1 LVAPSRNSSPTAVTE
16 ARDRLRGD
24 TSLTGAAWSR
34 AHSDLVDAWLTQL
47 LADAA
52 PALTGVALVAVGGFG
67 RRELCPESDIDV
79 MLVHERRA
87 NAAQV
92 AAIADRIWY
101 PIWDEGFHLGHSVC
115 TVRQALSLASDT
127 LETATALLSARH
139 LAGAP
144 GLSDDLIVGGRQ
156 NWEKRDSRW
165 LTALA
170 AGVAERHQ
178 RAGEAA
184 FRLEPDLKEARGGL
198 RDVHAL
204 SWAQAARAIMLDYDE
219 APLASAYSV
228 LLDAR
233 VELQR
238 RTGRAGNVL
247 VLQEQDGV
255 AQALGFDDADQLM
268 GKIAEAAR
276 RIAWT
281 SDDTWRRVISTLR
294 GPLAR
299 TGLQP
304 RLLAPGVVL
313 RDGEVTLSPDAV
325 AAEDPTLALR
335 VALAATQHNGVIE
348 RHTLERLAAEWPG
361 LPEPWPPEATALFIA
376 LLGAGH
382 SAIPVIEALD
392 HTGIWDR
399 IMPEWRAV
407 RCRPQHNAYHRFTV
421 DRHLLETAANAAALT
436 AQVDRPDLLL
446 LAALLHDLGKG
457 HAGDHST
464 VGVGFARVVAIRM
477 GFSDEDVAT
486 LESLV
491 LHHLLL
497 ADVASRRDLDDPV
510 TIERVAEAVVT
521 VERVRLLAAL
531 TEADSLATGPSAWS
545 PWKAGLVALL
555 AERVEQVLSGE
566 GEPPPPS
573 GGSGARVRTA
583 FPTPEQL
590 AWLAQPGR
598 HIEARGDVLT
608 VVTVDR
614 PGVFSR
620 VAGVLALH
628 GLDVIAASA
637 QSTEAGRALAE
648 FRVVDHVRDAVPWP
662 RVLADL
668 DLSLDG
674 RLALSARLAE
684 RIRTYDRPGPFSRRP
699 TVAAV
704 TFDNSASATATV
716 VDVHTVDRLGVLYRV
731 TRAMAELDLDIR
743 SARVQTLGPEVVDSF
758 YVCDDQGQK
767 VTDHDALRE
776 IERAVL
782 HAVG

>member
-1 LVAPSRNSSPTAVTE
+1 MTE
-16 ARDRLRGD
+16 ARARLRAD
-24 TSLTGAAWSR
+24 TTLTGAAWCR
-34 AHSDLVDAWLTQL
+34 AHSDLVDTWLTRL
-47 LADAA
+47 LSDAA
-52 PALTGVALVAVGGFG
+52 PGATGATGATGVALVAVGGYG
-67 RRELCPESDIDV
+67 RQELCPESDIDL
-79 MLVHERRA
+79 MLLHERKA
-87 NAAQV
+87 NQAQV
-92 AAIADRIWY
+92 AAVADRIWY
-101 PIWDEGFHLGHSVC
+101 PIWDEGYHLGHSVC

-139 LAGAP
+139 LAGDA
-144 GLSDDLIVGGRQ
+144 GLSDQLITGGRQ

-170 AGVAERHQ
+170 AGVAERHE
-178 RAGEAA
+178 RTGEAA

-204 SWAQAARAIMLDYDE
+204 TWAQAARAILLDYDE
-219 APLASAYSV
+219 EPLASAYSV

-238 RTGRAGNVL
+238 RTGRAANVL
-247 VLQEQDGV
+247 VLQEQEGV
-255 AQALGFDDADQLM
+255 ARALGFDNADQLM
-268 GKIAEAAR
+268 GRIAEAAR

-281 SDDTWRRVISTLR
+281 SDDTWRRVTSTLR
-294 GPLAR
+294 GPLTR

-313 RDGEVTLSPDAV
+313 RDGEVTLTPDAV

-335 VALAATQHNGVIE
+335 VAVAAAQHASVIE
-348 RHTLERLAAEWPG
+348 RHTLEHLAAEWPG
-361 LPEPWPPEATALFIA
+361 LPERWPAEATTLFIA
-376 LLGAGH
+376 LLSAGH
-382 SAIPVIEALD
+382 AAIPVIEALD
-392 HTGIWDR
+392 HTGVWDR

-421 DRHLLETAANAAALT
+421 DRHLLETAANAAGLT
-436 AQVDRPDLLL
+436 DQVERPDLLVL
-446 LAALLHDLGKG
+446 GALLHDLGKG
-457 HAGDHST
+457 HPGDHSE
-464 VGVGFARVVAIRM
+464 VGVGFARVVGTRM
-477 GFSDEDVAT
+477 GFSDEDVET

-491 LHHLLL
+491 RHHLLL
-497 ADVASRRDLDDPV
+497 PDVASRRDLDDPV
-510 TIERVAEAVVT
+510 TIERVAEAVLT

-545 PWKAGLVALL
+545 PWKAGLVATL
-555 AERVEQVLSGE
+555 AERVEEVLAGSDQPR
-566 GEPPPPS
+566 PPGRGRVS
-573 GGSGARVRTA
+573 GGSA
-583 FPTPEQL
+583 FPSPQQL
-590 AWLAQPGR
+590 AWLEQPGR
-598 HIEARGDVLT
+598 HIDATGDVLT
-608 VVTVDR
+608 VVTGDR

-637 QSTEAGRALAE
+637 QSTDAGRALAE

-668 DLSLDG
+668 DRALDG
-674 RLALSARLAE
+674 RLALSARMAE
-684 RIRTYDRPGPFSRRP
+684 RVRTYDRPGPFSRRP

-704 TFDNSASATATV
+704 TFDNAASTSATV
-716 VDVHTVDRLGVLYRV
+716 MDVHTVDRVGVLYRV

-758 YVCDDQGQK
+758 YVRDDQGQK
-767 VTDHDALRE
+767 VTGHDCLRE